1 MKYLITTITLLVSVL
16 WTSSAYSGGPWSEQY
31 CNLKTETI
39 NTVDSNGM
47 VIDSKTTE
55 VLVCDDSVKD
65 FLAYSGIAKECRE
78 YYYHINLKGYLMKKK
93 GYVCEKLDG
102 SFEIVHPRVN

>member
-1 MKYLITTITLLVSVL
+1 MRYLVIAIALLVSVL
-16 WTSSAYSGGPWSEQY
+16 WTAQAEAGGPWSNQY
-31 CNLKTETI
+31 CNLKTETV
-39 NTVDSNGM
+39 NVVDASGK

-55 VLVCDDSVKD
+55 VLVCDDGVKD
-65 FLAYSGIAKECRE
+65 FLAYSGIAKGCRE

-102 SFEIVHPRVN
+102 SYEIVHPRVN